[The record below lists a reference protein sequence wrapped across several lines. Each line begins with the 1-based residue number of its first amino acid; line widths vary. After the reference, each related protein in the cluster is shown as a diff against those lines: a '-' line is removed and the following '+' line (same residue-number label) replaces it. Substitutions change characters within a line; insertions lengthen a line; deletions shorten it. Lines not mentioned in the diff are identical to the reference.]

1 VESGNN
7 NNNSCS
13 NNNSKNNKNYYTVAK
28 APTTTVERA
37 RATPMKKKSHYILKV
52 NLMSIR
58 ESSNLFSLH
67 MLQKSVTTVVATI
80 LSKNTK
86 N

>member
-1 VESGNN
+1 
-7 NNNSCS
+7 
-13 NNNSKNNKNYYTVAK
+13 
-28 APTTTVERA
+28 
-37 RATPMKKKSHYILKV
+37 MKKKSHYILKV

-86 N
+86 NQYTVAKTPTSAVATATTATAQTTEATKIKTIPFIIDS